1 MVLCD
6 YLPGSLCLFA
16 WYFVNICLVLD
27 NAHWTALTIFVMLL
41 YFCICLQRKSSP
53 LTTAGIST
61 AIQQTMV
68 HRGWASSR
76 FPGTWGGSRILWRR
90 SRILWGGSRILWR
103 LARISAVGGTS
114 GGRRNLFNSCRRDSP
129 WTLRRILFE
138 KICFSQLLRNP
149 SDLSNEA
156 DRRLSSVDRAF
167 HHNHLGCGEEWVKRI
182 IQIHP
187 LW

>member
-129 WTLRRILFE
+129 WTLRRISFE
-138 KICFSQLLRNP
+138 KDLFLFLEIHLTFPTRPIVDCLL
-149 SDLSNEA
+149 LIE
-156 DRRLSSVDRAF
+156 LF
-167 HHNHLGCGEEWVKRI
+167 ITTTCGAVRSRSKEFEVQPHW
-182 IQIHP
+182 
-187 LW
+187 